1 MLLINSFLKGSYSVK
16 DKKTLLYN
24 FYSLLLKNMK
34 NYTISIWLNDKDSKN
49 QEINTLDAYK
59 IATNLIIK
67 YFWWGTINEGKWVYT
82 HDDWTIVIENTLI
95 CSICTSDSI
104 ENFIKDAKAVFNQ
117 ESLMVQEIISKVSF
131 E

>member
-1 MLLINSFLKGSYSVK
+1 
-16 DKKTLLYN
+16 
-24 FYSLLLKNMK
+24 MK
-34 NYTISIWLNDKDSKN
+34 NYTISIWLNDKDSKQ

-67 YFWWGTINEGKWVYT
+67 YFWGWTINEGKGVYT

-117 ESLMVQEIISKVSF
+117 ESLMIQEIISKVTF